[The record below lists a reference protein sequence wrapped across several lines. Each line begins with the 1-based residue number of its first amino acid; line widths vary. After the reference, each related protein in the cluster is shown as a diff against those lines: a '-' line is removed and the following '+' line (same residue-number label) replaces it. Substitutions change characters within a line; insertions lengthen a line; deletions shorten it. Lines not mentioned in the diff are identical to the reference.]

1 MAHAV
6 LSAGATLGGDH
17 SDLTTKVLIQIRD
30 EIKSTRDELR
40 DELKTARSDLN
51 TRLDA
56 TNARLDTTNAQLK
69 FVAQRQTESDIRLGT
84 ELVGVRDAVDR
95 VVDLLRAD
103 RTLRHDM
110 DELKERVAVL
120 ERKTG

>member
-1 MAHAV
+1 MN
-6 LSAGATLGGDH
+6 
-17 SDLTTKVLIQIRD
+17 DLTTKVLIQIRD
-30 EIKSTRDELR
+30 EIKATRD
-40 DELKTARSDLN
+40 DLS

-56 TNARLDTTNAQLK
+56 TNSRLEIVAR
-69 FVAQRQTESDIRLGT
+69 RQVESDVRVGSEI
-84 ELVGVRDAVDR
+84 VGVRDAVER

-110 DELKERVAVL
+110 DDLKERVANL